1 MMWRP
6 TTTSVPEVV
15 STKLKGTIQMQ
26 GSSAASKSS
35 SERTAG
41 NGTKVTPPDSPDS
54 FGIIGK
60 SWAFFGKTET
70 TGSGALHFH
79 VVVWGGLSPEL
90 LESVSDVPELCA
102 TVAECWTS

>member
-1 MMWRP
+1 MECDDQ
-6 TTTSVPEVV
+6 TDD
-15 STKLKGTIQMQ
+15 
-26 GSSAASKSS
+26 
-35 SERTAG
+35 
-41 NGTKVTPPDSPDS
+41 VTPPDSPDS

-60 SWAFFGKTET
+60 PWAFFGNQSET

-102 TVAECWTS
+102 KVPRKDEGSGEDSKSTDSSESLAQRESDSSSSSSSKI